1 MSPRRVGL
9 AVALALTSAC
19 GTYSMVRP
27 AETMPAGRV
36 ELSAGLAASQLGEAN
51 TVLHAA
57 VAVTDDVEVLAQN
70 EVWNSFAE
78 VRYGVLHEKP
88 NGVSLAVGVG
98 GGRAITLVSAVGD
111 ALDSDDADGG
121 AAGLASVA
129 IGKRL
134 DRVDLTVGNRTFY
147 QFGGGFFMSSTRA
160 SVRLAIT
167 DNVGLLLEGGGTVH
181 APIDAPD
188 LSIFI
193 GEATTGFWIGF

>member
-1 MSPRRVGL
+1 MNLRSLGPAWV
-9 AVALALTSAC
+9 LALTSAC

-27 AETMPAGRV
+27 AETLPAGRV
-36 ELSAGLAASQLGEAN
+36 ELAAGLAASQLGEAN

-57 VAVTDDVEVLAQN
+57 VGVTDDVEVLAQN
-70 EVWNSFAE
+70 EVWNSFGE

-88 NGVSLAVGVG
+88 NGMSLAVGVG

-111 ALDSDDADGG
+111 ALDSDEADGG

-129 IGKRL
+129 VGKRF
-134 DRVDLTVGNRTFY
+134 DRVDLTIGNRTFY

-160 SVRLAIT
+160 AVRFAIT
-167 DNVGLLLEGGGTVH
+167 GNLGLLLEGGGTVH